1 MSDGFTRG
9 AVSGEGGEAT
19 VLSSLRGAAAFLDER
34 GVENARFDAEVLLA
48 DLLGVDRAGVYWN
61 FDRPLSPAEV
71 TDYRGRI
78 RRRGK
83 REPLQHIRGRQEFF
97 ARDFRVDRRVLVPRP
112 ETEAVVEEILSVARE
127 FARPR
132 VLDVGTG
139 SGAIAIT
146 LALEL
151 PGADV
156 SASDVSP
163 DALTVARENAT
174 RLGVSDRVRFREG
187 DLLEPFARER
197 FDLVTSNPPYVA
209 ISEMAALEPE
219 VREFEPRIAL
229 EGGADGLDL
238 YRRLAVSLGAIL
250 EAGGACVVELG
261 AEQRKCVEEIFVGEG
276 FVAASVRRDLAGIE
290 RVLTVRSR

>member
-1 MSDGFTRG
+1 MSGDD
-9 AVSGEGGEAT
+9 
-19 VLSSLRGAAAFLDER
+19 LRGAAAGEGGEGSVLSYLRRAAAFLGER

-48 DLLGVDRAGVYWN
+48 DLLGVDRVGVYLN
-61 FDRPLSPAEV
+61 FDRPLSPGEV
-71 TDYRGRI
+71 ADYRSRV

-97 ARDFRVDRRVLVPRP
+97 ARDFHVDRRVLVPRP
-112 ETEAVVEEILSVARE
+112 ETETVIEEALAVARGL
-127 FARPR
+127 ARPR
-132 VLDVGTG
+132 ILDVGTG

-146 LALEL
+146 LALEF
-151 PGADV
+151 PGAVVSATDV
-156 SASDVSP
+156 SA
-163 DALTVARENAT
+163 DALAVARENAT

-187 DLLEPFARER
+187 DLIEPFAGER
-197 FDLVTSNPPYVA
+197 FDLVASNPPYVA
-209 ISEMAALEPE
+209 TSEMAALEPE

-238 YRRLAVSLGAIL
+238 YRRLAGSLGAIL

-261 AEQRKCVEEIFVGEG
+261 AEQRKCVEEIFAGGG
-276 FVAASVRRDLAGIE
+276 FVAAGVRCDLAGIE